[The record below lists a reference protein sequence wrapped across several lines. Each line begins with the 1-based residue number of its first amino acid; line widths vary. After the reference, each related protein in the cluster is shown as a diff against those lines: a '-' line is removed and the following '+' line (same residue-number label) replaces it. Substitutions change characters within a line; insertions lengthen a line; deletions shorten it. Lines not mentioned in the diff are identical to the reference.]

1 MIKDNI
7 KNTLMEK
14 MIFVLILRELGKVK
28 ANNKTICNIHSR
40 VDLLNEFSSRQ
51 IPKPM
56 VIRDKTVRS
65 DKR

>member
-1 MIKDNI
+1 
-7 KNTLMEK
+7 MEK
-14 MIFVLILRELGKVK
+14 MIFVLNLRELGKVK
-28 ANNKTICNIHSR
+28 ANIKTICNIHSR